1 MKQGKTREIL
11 QEEIKKAIYLLD
23 NNAIQERIIK
33 EVTKKGYSRGF
44 ISSILERN
52 ALLETLSLLDLG
64 IIADAIYKISDIN
77 STNLEIFFEE
87 IEIEKIRRYKVE
99 EKKEDKDL
107 LVFENVMQVADDIW
121 TMVVPCQRIA
131 QLYRENA
138 VGYDFSTQRESKNI
152 KSKDTIIQTASVNWA
167 SVEEIKEQLV
177 KGLFI
182 PNTITFNIPIENAE
196 DVKYDKNKKRLVIL
210 KRVLKILDGFH
221 RSLGI
226 IAALREIDLNYNFE
240 VRITN
245 FNTDKARQF
254 IVQEDKRN
262 PINKEYIKSI
272 DTADRVTAIVNN
284 LNQNNSSELSG
295 MITTNGALVTSGDAL
310 INFSTM
316 YEIIN
321 ALWEPTTIVEAN
333 NISEYLKDF
342 FNEIIGLYPNEFK
355 LHIRESRKI
364 NNINKEQMFV
374 LYLVLAKRIENNP
387 DWKQILQKNIF
398 NIIIKDNKDLV
409 DTPPN
414 KIKKS
419 IKKYINISE
428 NIIGE
433 VLNDEE

>member
-121 TMVVPCQRIA
+121 TVVLPCQRIA

-182 PNTITFNIPIENAE
+182 PNTITFNIP
-196 DVKYDKNKKRLVIL
+196 
-210 KRVLKILDGFH
+210 
-221 RSLGI
+221 
-226 IAALREIDLNYNFE
+226 
-240 VRITN
+240 
-245 FNTDKARQF
+245 TDKARQF

>member
-121 TMVVPCQRIA
+121 TVVVPCQRIA

-196 DVKYDKNKKRLVIL
+196 DIKYDKNKKRLIIL
-210 KRVLKILDGFH
+210 KKSFKILDGFH

-355 LHIRESRKI
+355 LHIKESRKI